1 MNDAPAM
8 SDAPAMPQEQ
18 ADDAE
23 DRFMERVIF
32 EAGRTA
38 IRQQKSTTEIERK
51 TTAQPGTIH
60 CLRGR
65 SGGALTIKTAEKD
78 GEGG

>member
-1 MNDAPAM
+1 MTLKHRLVGGNTD
-8 SDAPAMPQEQ
+8 DTEKVLFYQQE
-18 ADDAE
+18 
-23 DRFMERVIF
+23 
-32 EAGRTA
+32 
-38 IRQQKSTTEIERK
+38 STTEIERK

-78 GEGG
+78 GEGE